1 MQWEWRRETCF
12 RLWVQEGFILGK
24 RKGLFELRPRSESF
38 LSTEW
43 GGEHSR
49 WREQH
54 GQRPWGRKPLWL
66 VSRELGD
73 VI

>member
-1 MQWEWRRETCF
+1 MDKCIVTGWANHSKGKAQCAMGVETCF
-12 RLWVQEGFILGK
+12 RLWVQEGFLLGK

-54 GQRPWGRKPLWL
+54 GQRP
-66 VSRELGD
+66 
-73 VI
+73 